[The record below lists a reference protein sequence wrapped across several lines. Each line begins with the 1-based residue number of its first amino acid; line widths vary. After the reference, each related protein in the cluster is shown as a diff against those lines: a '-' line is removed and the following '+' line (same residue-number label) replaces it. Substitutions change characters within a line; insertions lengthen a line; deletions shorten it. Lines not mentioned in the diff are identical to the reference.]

1 MAELRKA
8 VEPMLGSEALK
19 GIKLSFCP
27 KSTVVRTMWQ
37 RKWIWGNRRGA
48 CSHMERWPPQPLS
61 GLLRNKRSFLLVT
74 THVK

>member
-1 MAELRKA
+1 MAELRKV

-19 GIKLSFCP
+19 GIKLSSCP

-37 RKWIWGNRRGA
+37 GKWI

-61 GLLRNKRSFLLVT
+61 GLLRNKRSFLSVT